1 VRGPL
6 LLGIDV
12 GTGGCKAVLVSAE
25 GAVAGECTSGYPLAT
40 PRPLWSE
47 QDPGDW
53 WAAAGRSAAGAL
65 ERGGARAGQVAAV
78 GLSGQMHG
86 LVLLDGEG
94 GVLRPAIL
102 WNDQR
107 CAEQCESIHRR
118 VGRERLIE
126 IAGKP
131 ALPGFT
137 APKVLWVADHEPEA
151 FARARAILLPK
162 DYVRWRLTGRMG
174 MDAADASGTLLL
186 DVRRR
191 RWSEELLDA
200 LRVPRAWLPDVVES
214 SDLAGAVSAAGAAAA
229 GLVAG
234 TPVVAGAGDQAADAL
249 GSGTVEDGQVS
260 VTVGTSGVVFV
271 ATGAYR
277 PDPAA
282 RLHAY
287 CHAVPG
293 RFHLMGV
300 MLSAGGSLRW
310 LRDAVFP
317 GESYDALVAA
327 AERVPA
333 GSEGLVFL
341 PYLSG
346 ERSPHADPHA
356 RGAFVGLT
364 LRHGKGHLVRA
375 VLEGVAFGLRDVLEL
390 VRAGCGP
397 VAKVR
402 LTGGAARS
410 APWRRILADVFQAEV
425 ATVNSAH
432 GAAYGAALLA
442 GAGAGIFAGVEAA
455 AGSAVRETGRTVPGP
470 GAAAYDRIYPCYRA
484 LYPALR
490 GGFRALSGVPLA
502 E

>member
-1 VRGPL
+1 ML
-6 LLGIDV
+6 
-12 GTGGCKAVLVSAE
+12 
-25 GAVAGECTSGYPLAT
+25 
-40 PRPLWSE
+40 
-47 QDPGDW
+47 
-53 WAAAGRSAAGAL
+53 
-65 ERGGARAGQVAAV
+65 
-78 GLSGQMHG
+78 
-86 LVLLDGEG
+86 
-94 GVLRPAIL
+94 
-102 WNDQR
+102 
-107 CAEQCESIHRR
+107 
-118 VGRERLIE
+118 
-126 IAGKP
+126 
-131 ALPGFT
+131 
-137 APKVLWVADHEPEA
+137 
-151 FARARAILLPK
+151 
-162 DYVRWRLTGRMG
+162 
-174 MDAADASGTLLL
+174 MDAADASGTVLL

-191 RWSEELLDA
+191 RWSDELLAA
-200 LRVPRAWLPDVVES
+200 LGVPRPLLPEVVES
-214 SDLAGAVSAAGAAAA
+214 PDLAGAVVAAGASATRLAE
-229 GLVAG
+229 G

-271 ATGAYR
+271 ATDAYR

-317 GESYDALVAA
+317 GESYDALVDAA
-327 AERVPA
+327 RRVPA

-346 ERSPHADPHA
+346 ERSPHADPYA

-375 VLEGVAFGLRDVLEL
+375 VLEGVAFGLRDLLEL
-390 VRAGCGP
+390 GRASCGP

-402 LTGGAARS
+402 LTGGAAQS
-410 APWRRILADVFQAEV
+410 ATWRRIFADVLQAEV
-425 ATVNSAH
+425 ATVNSTH

-442 GAGAGIFAGVEAA
+442 GAGAGVFAGVEAA
-455 AGSAVRETGRTVPGP
+455 ARAAVRETGTTVPGP
-470 GAAAYDRIYPCYRA
+470 DAAAYDRLYPRYRA

-490 GGFRALSGVPLA
+490 GEFRALAAGTPLA
-502 E
+502 G